1 MKENITKGTVIRYTL
16 FQLPGLSILILALLL
31 VEHWITIPIKF
42 FYGIISAWI
51 VKDIILFFYTWKAY
65 ITKKDDIMLG
75 KRGIALER
83 ISHAGYIKINGERW
97 KALNRSDRPIEKGQ
111 EILVVERK
119 GLTLLVMPLGIEN
132 AE

>member
-51 VKDIILFFYTWKAY
+51 VKDFILFFYTWKAY

>member
-1 MKENITKGTVIRYTL
+1 MDEKITKETIIRYTL
-16 FQLPGLSILILALLL
+16 FQIPELAVLVPVMMLIS
-31 VEHWITIPIKF
+31 HWITIPAVI

-65 ITKKDDIMLG
+65 IQKKDDMMIG
-75 KRGIALER
+75 KRGITLER
-83 ISHAGYIKINGERW
+83 IIDKGYITVNGERW
-97 KALNRSDRPIEKGQ
+97 IALNSVESPIEKGQ

-119 GLTLLVMPLGIEN
+119 GLSLFVKPLGSDN